1 MSTLVKNI
9 IRFILLILVQFFV
22 LDKIHLSYMVKPY
35 IYILFILWLP
45 FKFSRVSV
53 MLLAFLLGFTLDSF
67 HHNPGFHAAACVL
80 IGYIRPFVISIL
92 IPHEGAESNYEEPSL
107 KSLGGFMPYLVY
119 AGVLTL
125 LHNSWLF
132 LLEALQFGNVWD
144 FVVKTSF
151 STLLS
156 VVLIIITEL
165 LFSRKQQFRTNT
177 V

>member
-1 MSTLVKNI
+1 
-9 IRFILLILVQFFV
+9 
-22 LDKIHLSYMVKPY
+22 
-35 IYILFILWLP
+35 
-45 FKFSRVSV
+45 
-53 MLLAFLLGFTLDSF
+53 
-67 HHNPGFHAAACVL
+67 
-80 IGYIRPFVISIL
+80 
-92 IPHEGAESNYEEPSL
+92 
-107 KSLGGFMPYLVY
+107 MPYLVY

-132 LLEALQFGNVWD
+132 LLEALQFGSVWD

-156 VVLIIITEL
+156 VMLIIVTEL